1 MSVFAS
7 VISTLD
13 TKVRKKCQRRY
24 MSIRASDEPRLRA
37 AASPDPSPYHPG
49 TSCRDWVQPN
59 TQGMAR
65 MLASPPSPPGREA
78 GREPML
84 RLLSS
89 SAGVADLK
97 YSRRPGVSKKLR

>member
-1 MSVFAS
+1 MSVLAS
-7 VISTLD
+7 VISTLE

-24 MSIRASDEPRLRA
+24 MSIKASDQPRLRA
-37 AASPDPSPYHPG
+37 AESPEPSPYHLG
-49 TSCRDWVQPN
+49 TSLRDWVQPN

-65 MLASPPSPPGREA
+65 MLASPPSPPGRDA

-97 YSRRPGVSKKLR
+97 YSGGPGVSET